1 MTSVDL
7 VEFQGFGLPRILSIF
22 LNIRIR
28 TKFVIRFS
36 NQFEKMRFFKFLSNF
51 QFETAHA

>member
-22 LNIRIR
+22 LNSIKQNLKKKLKNK
-28 TKFVIRFS
+28 TLQQS
-36 NQFEKMRFFKFLSNF
+36 LEK
-51 QFETAHA
+51 QIAE